1 MSEQLSENSAVETEI
16 VQETPKN
23 KKQKRSLLLK
33 IGLICF
39 SFFLV
44 TGLIV
49 VAYYYNLIYGN
60 QLQSREKELIVQFKS
75 GSNLDQIVEILA
87 QSAIIKDK
95 STFKWVC
102 SVMKFK
108 GKSGQYRIP
117 KNIKS
122 YHALVVILRSKQVPV
137 KLTFN
142 NFRLISQL
150 AGHVSRYIEADSLS
164 VLSAMTATDFL
175 DANGLKSETA
185 LSIYIPN
192 TYEMFWDTDA
202 TSFVKKMQIE
212 HKKFWDSTRLEK
224 AKKINL
230 SPAEVYTLASIVDA
244 ETTYVPEKKRVAGVY
259 LNRLK
264 TKGWKLEADP
274 TVVFAGGD
282 FTVRRVTNDM
292 LKINSPY
299 NTYQNA
305 GLPPGPIRMASVS
318 AIDAVLDAEVHDYM
332 FFCAKVPEPGQPAQ
346 HAFARNGAEH
356 GNNARLYRQ
365 WLNSQK
371 IYK

>member
-1 MSEQLSENSAVETEI
+1 MSEQLSDNSDFETEI
-16 VQETPKN
+16 GQESKIE
-23 KKQKRSLLLK
+23 KKPKRSIILK
-33 IGLICF
+33 ITLVALAVLGLCALMI
-39 SFFLV
+39 
-44 TGLIV
+44 GYH
-49 VAYYYNLIYGN
+49 YYSLIYGN
-60 QLQSREKELIVQFKS
+60 QLLQREKDITIQIKS
-75 GSNLDQIVEILA
+75 GTSLEQITELLIGN
-87 QSAIIKDK
+87 AIIKEK

-102 SVMKFK
+102 SVMKFN

-150 AGHVSRYIEADSLS
+150 AGHISRFIEADSLS

-175 DANGLKSETA
+175 DANGLKPETA
-185 LSIYIPN
+185 ISLYIPN

-202 TSFVKKMQIE
+202 ASFVNKMQVE

-282 FTVRRVTNDM
+282 FTVRRVTNDL

>member
-16 VQETPKN
+16 VQEIPKN

-39 SFFLV
+39 SLCLV

-49 VAYYYNLIYGN
+49 VAYFYNLIYGN
-60 QLQSREKELIVQFKS
+60 QLLSRDKDLIVQFKS
-75 GSNLDQIVEILA
+75 GSNLDQIAEALA
-87 QSAIIKDK
+87 QSTIVKDK
-95 STFKWVC
+95 TTFKWVC
-102 SVMKFK
+102 SVMKYK

-117 KNIKS
+117 KKVSS
-122 YHALVVILRSKQVPV
+122 YHALVVILRAKQEPV
-137 KLTFN
+137 NLTFN
-142 NFRLISQL
+142 NFRLLPQL
-150 AGHVSRYIEADSLS
+150 AAHVSRYIEADSLS
-164 VLSAMTATDFL
+164 LISAMTATDFL
-175 DANGLKSETA
+175 DANGLKPESAMT
-185 LSIYIPN
+185 LFIPN
-192 TYEMFWDTDA
+192 SYQMFWDNDA
-202 TSFVKKMQIE
+202 NSFVKKMQAE
-212 HKKFWDSTRLEK
+212 YKKFWNEKRLEN
-224 AKKINL
+224 AKKLNL
-230 SPAEVYTLASIVDA
+230 SPTEVYILASIVDA
-244 ETTYVPEKKRVAGVY
+244 ETTFEPEKRRVAGVY

-282 FTVRRVTNDM
+282 FSVRRVTNDM

-299 NTYQNA
+299 NTYLNA

-318 AIDAVLDAEVHDYM
+318 AIDAVLNAEEHDYW
-332 FFCAKVPEPGQPAQ
+332 FFCAKVPLDGEPAQ

-356 GNNARLYRQ
+356 AANARVYRQ
-365 WLNSQK
+365 WLNSRK

>member
-1 MSEQLSENSAVETEI
+1 MSEQLSENSAEKTEI
-16 VQETPKN
+16 VQEPN
-23 KKQKRSLLLK
+23 FEKKQKKSFLLK
-33 IGLICF
+33 MFFIGF
-39 SFFLV
+39 SLMIII
-44 TGLIV
+44 GIIV
-49 VAYYYNLIYGN
+49 AAYYYNIFYGN
-60 QLQSREKELIVQFKS
+60 QLPGRDKDVVVQIKS
-75 GSNLDQIVEILA
+75 GSNLEQITDLLIQNGIV
-87 QSAIIKDK
+87 KDK

-102 SVMKFK
+102 SIMKYK

-117 KNIKS
+117 QKVTS
-122 YHALVVILRSKQVPV
+122 YHALVAILRAKQVPV

-142 NFRLISQL
+142 NFRLLPQL
-150 AGHVSRYIEADSLS
+150 AAHISRYIEADSLS
-164 VLSAMTATDFL
+164 LIAAMTATDFL
-175 DANGLKSETA
+175 DVNGLKPESAMT
-185 LSIYIPN
+185 LFIPN
-192 TYEMFWDTDA
+192 SYQMYWDTDA
-202 TSFVKKMQIE
+202 ASFVKKMQAE

-282 FTVRRVTNDM
+282 FTVRRVTNDL